1 MRVVACALAL
11 LLVGLAAG
19 EARPCTRIGSIPA
32 DCEMRVVECAPPG
45 PDSRARVTLLSLVLM
60 KQPWARSAA
69 SLAPDRLASIVHEE
83 DEHVLLPAEPD
94 TAWLGFAR
102 DPGLQPM
109 PNHPA
114 WSPDGRWFAYWAG
127 GGEPGP
133 RVALIDAR
141 RPDAAAAPV
150 RLPAGVVPTWFVWA
164 PRADAL
170 VVVSTDR
177 RVWRVAAGGGEV
189 RPLEVARPV
198 TNLVAPH
205 HPLADGAGTEVVA
218 FLGDD
223 RELWLLDVEDGRLRP
238 LGLPDLVTGVE
249 FSHDQRRLLVNYRRQ
264 LPGPDGARLFGLVLI
279 DLDPVRRGA
288 PATALALHED
298 TDVHTEWFSPDDRL
312 ALWATPEQVVV
323 RDLTRPDA
331 GPRVLLR
338 AGAGEEVTG
347 AAFDRA
353 GARVAITAGARLL
366 VHDLAAG
373 STVEWAR
380 LDQPGDLEA
389 FAAEPAWDGEQ
400 VRASVFARR
409 DRERGLESLKESMR
423 RGGRPPSPPRDPALG
438 PPRRDGQ
445 PR

>member
-1 MRVVACALAL
+1 MRVVGCAVAL

-32 DCEMRVVECAPPG
+32 DCVMRVVVCAAPSSDAPG
-45 PDSRARVTLLSLVLM
+45 RVTRLWVYFM
-60 KQPWARSAA
+60 EDRWARSAA
-69 SLAPDRLASIVHEE
+69 SLAPDRLASIVHGV
-83 DEHVLLPAEPD
+83 DEHVFVPAEPG
-94 TAWLGFAR
+94 APRRRFAR
-102 DPGLQPM
+102 DPARHPM

-127 GGEPGP
+127 GDEPGP

-150 RLPAGVVPTWFVWA
+150 WLPAGVVPTWFVWT

-177 RVWRVAAGGGEV
+177 RVWRVAAGSGEV
-189 RPLEVARPV
+189 RPLDVARPV
-198 TNLVAPH
+198 VNLVAPH

-223 RELWLLDVEDGRLRP
+223 RGLWLLDVEDGRLRP
-238 LGLPDLVTGVE
+238 LGLPDPVTGVE
-249 FSHDQRRLLVNYRRQ
+249 FSHDQRRLLVNYRRPVPR
-264 LPGPDGARLFGLVLI
+264 PGGARLFGLVLI

-288 PATALALHED
+288 PATVAALHEEA
-298 TDVHTEWFSPDDRL
+298 DVHTEWFSPDDRL

-331 GPRVLLR
+331 APRVLVR

-347 AAFDRA
+347 AAFDRS
-353 GARVAITAGARLL
+353 GKRVAITAGARLL

-373 STVEWAR
+373 STLEWAR
-380 LDQPGDLEA
+380 LDEPGDLEA
-389 FAAEPAWDGEQ
+389 FAAEPAWDGDH
-400 VRASVFARR
+400 VRASVFARPQPPR
-409 DRERGLESLKESMR
+409 WSPPGGPPDPSM
-423 RGGRPPSPPRDPALG
+423 GRP
-438 PPRRDGQ
+438 RR
-445 PR
+445 